1 MKVPSVD
8 LTVAGQTMQYSKL
21 SLPQKVASA
30 PRHVKHHA
38 HMGRLV
44 IAACATLLFSQGALA
59 APSDGGADETAA
71 SVKLVTL
78 GSMTWSFYDS
88 AAVASYPNESKEV
101 ANAMTQA
108 INNYNTMAAY
118 SGNVAVTYVTWS
130 GLTAQASYQGS
141 IQFGYLRSTRTA
153 HHELGHYM
161 GMQPWVNGGKT
172 TWGSLCNGGWQGAI
186 GQARM
191 RSFKPNDGIGCSGDN
206 GHFWDY
212 GMNQDNEFN
221 WLSKGRNIAMVG
233 AIRADIGLSDGST
246 LPDKPY
252 RLVSRA
258 TGTPVADKNAIE
270 SGEVIEATSTVSS
283 KQVWT
288 ISFNGGYLR
297 FKNAASNRYL
307 DGSGGNALMV
317 SAAPS
322 AAQTWEMIPTSAGY
336 FMLRNQGTD
345 KCLKSVSKTTP
356 GASLQVAS
364 CDTAWEPAADFQFHL
379 ADLAAPQGSSI
390 VGVASSR
397 CVDVPWISKTNG
409 TQTMLYDCNGGSNQ
423 KWTYTAN
430 KELKVYG
437 SKCLDA
443 YYALKTNGTKVAIHD
458 CNGGANQK
466 WNLNAD
472 GSVTGVDS
480 GLCLD
485 ASGWGTAN
493 WTPLQLWA
501 CHGGANQKWKFK

>member
-1 MKVPSVD
+1 
-8 LTVAGQTMQYSKL
+8 MQYNTRSLLSKATR
-21 SLPQKVASA
+21 PQRHAKRDVYMGGLAVAT
-30 PRHVKHHA
+30 
-38 HMGRLV
+38 
-44 IAACATLLFSQGALA
+44 CTTLLLSPGAFA
-59 APSDGGADETAA
+59 AASDGGADEAVA

-118 SGNVAVTYVTWS
+118 SGNVGVTYVTW
-130 GLTAQASYQGS
+130 GGVTAQASYQGS
-141 IQFGYLRSTRTA
+141 IQFGYMRSTRTA
-153 HHELGHYM
+153 LHELAHYM

-172 TWGSLCNGGWQGAI
+172 NWGSLCNGGWKGAI
-186 GQARM
+186 GLARIK
-191 RSFKPNDGIGCSGDN
+191 SFKPNDGIGCSSDN

-212 GMNQDNEFN
+212 GLNQDSEFN

-233 AIRADIGLSDGST
+233 AMRADIGLSDGLT
-246 LPDKPY
+246 LPDRQY

-270 SGEVIEATSTVSS
+270 SGEVMEATSTVST

-307 DGSGGNALMV
+307 DGSGGNAVMV
-317 SAAPS
+317 SSAPG

-336 FMLRNQGTD
+336 FMLRNQSTD

-364 CDTAWEPAADFQFHL
+364 CDTSWEPAADFQFS
-379 ADLAAPQGSSI
+379 LAALAVSPGANLIGEQ
-390 VGVASSR
+390 SSR
-397 CVDVPWISKTNG
+397 CVDIPWSSQTSG
-409 TQTMLYDCNGGSNQ
+409 TQTMIWDCYGASSQ
-423 KWTYTAN
+423 KWTYTAD

-443 YYALKTNGTKVAIHD
+443 AGWGKSNGTKVNIWD
-458 CNGGANQK
+458 CHGGRNQK

-472 GSVTGVDS
+472 GTLTGVDS

-485 ASGWGTAN
+485 VAGWSTAN
-493 WTPLQLWA
+493 GTPLQLWA
-501 CHGGANQKWKFK
+501 CHGGANQKWKLK